1 MAESILSRRVRFR
14 NGEQKRFLCN
24 CAARIGFNYN
34 EMACFLGISRRTLSD
49 WKRGKFLLPLRVAR
63 KLCKQ
68 SGHPFPKHAIIEP
81 QFWYTKKAAK
91 IGGTAVLKKYGVVG
105 GNSDERR
112 KQWQRWWDTKGKYQR
127 HSILERQSFRKPR
140 ITGHLAEF
148 FGIMLGDGGMSKF
161 QFRITLHHKDDL
173 EFSKYV
179 VRLIQSLF
187 GIRPSIY
194 HRVKMSVNDIAV
206 SRIGLVEYL
215 SSLGLPIG
223 NKTKQSFNIPTWIME
238 RDSLSR
244 ACVRGLV
251 DTDGCVVIHKYRVSG
266 KCYVYKKLEF
276 TSASCP
282 LVVSVKKIMEKNG
295 LHPRMTRSGKG
306 IYLDRKSDV
315 AQYIRVFGSHNP
327 KHLIRYK
334 Q

>member
-1 MAESILSRRVRFR
+1 
-14 NGEQKRFLCN
+14 
-24 CAARIGFNYN
+24 
-34 EMACFLGISRRTLSD
+34 MACFLGISRRTLSD

-223 NKTKQSFNIPTWIME
+223 NKTKQLFNIPTWIME

-251 DTDGCVVIHKYRVSG
+251 DTDGCVVIHKYRVNG

-282 LVVSVKKIMEKNG
+282 LVVSVKRIMEKNIPG
-295 LHPRMTRSGKG
+295 VLVVSKATA
-306 IYLDRKSDV
+306 KSDSYEKTLVLDITGKMSRQAAEV
-315 AQYIRVFGSHNP
+315 ALLVGGQVATQSAEAFP
-327 KHLIRYK
+327 KADLMIIVGADFK
-334 Q
+334 